1 MATNVQL
8 TKTFTDIGLL
18 THRRIVQTFRNPLWL
33 IVSFSTPVLYLAL
46 FTPLLKGFSP
56 GHPTNGQVLG
66 SFLPGILAFLAFIN
80 GSSMGFGT
88 IFELQSG
95 LIERLRVTPASRLAI
110 LLGPILAGLAGMF
123 VFDLVVLIIGWA
135 FGFHIHWGGL
145 LVLAVLLSLLM
156 IMFAAFSI
164 AVALV
169 AKEIS
174 SFAALINGIN
184 LPVLLLAGVL
194 LPISFGPTWL
204 RVLAHL
210 NPLYYLTES
219 ARSLGA
225 GHIATHQVGLAFAVL
240 VPLCVLT
247 LWWATGVFRKAVA

>member
-18 THRRIVQTFRNPLWL
+18 TQRRIVQTFRNPLWL

-110 LLGPILAGLAGMF
+110 LLGPILAGLVGMF
-123 VFDLVVLIIGWA
+123 IFDLVVLIIGWA

-145 LVLAVLLSLLM
+145 LVLAVLLSILM

-164 AVALV
+164 AVALL

-194 LPISFGPTWL
+194 LPIGFGPDVAT
-204 RVLAHL
+204 R
-210 NPLYYLTES
+210 
-219 ARSLGA
+219 ARPPEP
-225 GHIATHQVGLAFAVL
+225 AVL
-240 VPLCVLT
+240 PDRKRPLSGRRSRRYASGGPRLRRARAAVRAHPR
-247 LWWATGVFRKAVA
+247 WATGVFRKAVA

>member
-123 VFDLVVLIIGWA
+123 VFDLVVLVIGWA

-225 GHIATHQVGLAFAVL
+225 GHVATHQVGLAFAVL